1 MVVACSIVLIE
12 LVARKRTVVRSVRMS
27 REMDEQLRKEME
39 YKRLGYNALVTSI
52 LTKYLEWDR
61 FAERFGFIQFSV
73 EIFQQFLGW
82 ADDERIKDVAIKFGG
97 TVKEAVLFYY
107 KRVTLETVLDFV
119 LMGLKYCYLGR
130 VQYDA
135 RVEDGVQYLTIRHQ
149 FGENWSK
156 IVALEARE
164 AFKSAL
170 GMEVDFEVSTN
181 HVLISFPARD
191 VAVR

>member
-1 MVVACSIVLIE
+1 
-12 LVARKRTVVRSVRMS
+12 
-27 REMDEQLRKEME
+27 MDEQLRREME

-82 ADDERIKDVAIKFGG
+82 ADDERVKEVAIKFGR
-97 TVKEAVLFYY
+97 TAKEAVLFYY
-107 KRVTLETVLDFV
+107 KRVTLETLLDYM
-119 LMGLKYCYLGR
+119 LMGFKYCYLGR
-130 VQYDA
+130 VQYDT
-135 RVEDGVQYLTIRHQ
+135 RIEDGVQYLTIRHQ
-149 FGENWSK
+149 FGEKWSK

-170 GMEVDFEVSTN
+170 GMEVNCEVSSN
-181 HVLISFPARD
+181 HVLISFPAPH

>member
-1 MVVACSIVLIE
+1 M
-12 LVARKRTVVRSVRMS
+12 T
-27 REMDEQLRKEME
+27 REMDEQLQREME

-82 ADDERIKDVAIKFGG
+82 ADDEKIKEVAIKFGR

-107 KRVTLETVLDFV
+107 KRVTLETLLDFM

-130 VQYDA
+130 VQYDT
-135 RVEDGVQYLTIRHQ
+135 RVENGVEYLTIRHQ

-156 IVALEARE
+156 IVAFQARE
-164 AFKSAL
+164 AFKFAL
-170 GMEVDFEVSTN
+170 DVEVDFEISSN
-181 HVLISFPARD
+181 HVLLSFPAHH